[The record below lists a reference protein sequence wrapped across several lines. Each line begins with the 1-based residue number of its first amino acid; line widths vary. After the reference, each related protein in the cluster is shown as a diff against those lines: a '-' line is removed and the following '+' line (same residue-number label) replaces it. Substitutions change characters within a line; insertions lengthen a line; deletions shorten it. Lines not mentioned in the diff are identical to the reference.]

1 MVHHGTFVY
10 HMTKKVIQVQAYFA
24 RIPDSNVPYV
34 DSEGEKWRNKQLI
47 HQLPPQ
53 DNEVNYL

>member
-1 MVHHGTFVY
+1 
-10 HMTKKVIQVQAYFA
+10 MTKNVIKVQAYFA

-34 DSEGEKWRNKQLI
+34 DSEGEKWRNEQLI